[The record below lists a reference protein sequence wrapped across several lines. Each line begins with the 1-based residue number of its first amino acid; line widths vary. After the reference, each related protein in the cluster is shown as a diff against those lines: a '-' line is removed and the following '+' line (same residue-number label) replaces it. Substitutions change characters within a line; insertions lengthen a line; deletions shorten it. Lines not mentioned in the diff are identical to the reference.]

1 LICSV
6 SGMPR
11 ETWSLWALFKDSC
24 SNWNDIDAPRLGAAL
39 AYYTILSLAPLLVL
53 VVSLGGL
60 IFGRQAAEGQLVW
73 QFQDTIGTQ
82 GAQAVQAVLQSAHKP
97 AAGVFAT
104 IVGTI
109 ILLFSASSVCAE
121 LRDSLND
128 VWGVHVQAVEG
139 LGGMLRYRFHAF
151 AMVVGIGFL
160 LFVSLVVSAFLAAA
174 GKFVNGILPAPAVF
188 LQVLDIALSLVVITV
203 LFALIYKV
211 VPDVP
216 IAWRDVWVG
225 AGVTSILFTIGKV
238 LIGLYLGKASVGSA
252 YGAAGS
258 LVVLLVW
265 VYYSAQIFLFGA
277 GLTRRFAA
285 ARIASAAAA
294 SAAPLTRSIING

>member
-1 LICSV
+1 MARGYRSF
-6 SGMPR
+6 
-11 ETWSLWALFKDSC
+11 WALFKDSC

-39 AYYTILSLAPLLVL
+39 AYYTILSMAPLLVL
-53 VVSLGGL
+53 LVSIGGL
-60 IFGRQAAEGQLVW
+60 IFGREAAEGQIVG
-73 QFQDTIGTQ
+73 QFQDAIGTQ
-82 GAQAVQAVLQSAHKP
+82 GAQAVQAVLKSAHTP

-109 ILLFSASSVCAE
+109 VLLFSASSVCSE

-128 VWGVHVQAVEG
+128 VWGVRLQSVGG
-139 LGGMLRYRFHAF
+139 LGGMLRYRFFAF
-151 AMVVGIGFL
+151 AMVLGIGIL
-160 LFVSLVVSAFLAAA
+160 LFVSLVISALLAAA
-174 GKFVNGILPAPAVF
+174 GKFVNAMLPAPPIF
-188 LQVLDIALSLVVITV
+188 LQLVDVAISLVLITV
-203 LFALIYKV
+203 MFALIYKI
-211 VPDVP
+211 VPDVR
-216 IAWRDVWVG
+216 IDWRDVWIG
-225 AGVTSILFTIGKV
+225 AAVTSVLFTVGKL

-285 ARIASAAAA
+285 ARTGGLAGGAAA
-294 SAAPLTRSIING
+294 SATPLPRSIING

>member
-1 LICSV
+1 
-6 SGMPR
+6 MPR
-11 ETWSLWALFKDSC
+11 EYQPFWAIFKDSC

-53 VVSLGGL
+53 VVGLGGL
-60 IFGRQAAEGQLVW
+60 IFGRRAAEGQLVW
-73 QFQDTIGTQ
+73 QFQATIGTS

-97 AAGVFAT
+97 AASVFAT
-104 IVGTI
+104 IVGTLV
-109 ILLFSASSVCAE
+109 LLFSASSVCAE

-128 VWGVHVQAVEG
+128 VWGVRLQAAGG
-139 LGGMLRYRFHAF
+139 LGAMLRYRFHAF
-151 AMVVGIGFL
+151 AMVVGVGFL
-160 LFVSLVVSAFLAAA
+160 LFVSLVVSALLAAA
-174 GKFVNGILPAPAVF
+174 GKFVNGMLPAPAVL
-188 LQVLDIALSLVVITV
+188 LQLLDIVLSLVVITI

-225 AGVTSILFTIGKV
+225 AAVTSVMFTIGKL

-258 LVVLLVW
+258 LVALLVW

-285 ARIASAAAA
+285 ARIAGLLKGATESSAM
-294 SAAPLTRSIING
+294 PQHRSIING

>member
-1 LICSV
+1 
-6 SGMPR
+6 MPR
-11 ETWSLWALFKDSC
+11 DYQAFWAIFKNSY
-24 SNWNDIDAPRLGAAL
+24 SNWNDINAPRLGAAL

-53 VVSLGGL
+53 VVSIGGL
-60 IFGRQAAEGQLVW
+60 VFGRKAAEGQLVW

-104 IVGTI
+104 VVGTLV
-109 ILLFSASSVCAE
+109 LLFSASSVCAE

-128 VWGVHVQAVEG
+128 VWGVRLQSASG
-139 LGGMLRYRFHAF
+139 LGGMVRYRFFAF
-151 AMVVGIGFL
+151 AMVLGIGIL
-160 LFVSLVVSAFLAAA
+160 LLVSLVVSALLAAA
-174 GKFVNGILPAPAVF
+174 GKFITVMLPAPPEF
-188 LQVLDIALSLVVITV
+188 LQLLDVVLSLMVITI

-211 VPDVP
+211 VPDVR

-225 AGVTSILFTIGKV
+225 AAVTSLLFTIGKL

-258 LVVLLVW
+258 LVALLVW

-285 ARIASAAAA
+285 ARIAGLLKGATESSAM
-294 SAAPLTRSIING
+294 PQHRSIING

>member
-1 LICSV
+1 
-6 SGMPR
+6 MPR
-11 ETWSLWALFKDSC
+11 EYQPFWAIFKDSC
-24 SNWNDIDAPRLGAAL
+24 SNWNDINAPRLGAAL

-53 VVSLGGL
+53 VVSIGGL
-60 IFGRQAAEGQLVW
+60 IFGRKAAEGQLVW
-73 QFQDTIGTQ
+73 QFFDTIGTQ

-104 IVGTI
+104 IVGTLV
-109 ILLFSASSVCAE
+109 LLFSASSVCAE

-128 VWGVHVQAVEG
+128 VWGVRLQAASG
-139 LGGMLRYRFHAF
+139 LGGMLRYRFFAF
-151 AMVVGIGFL
+151 AMVLGIGIL
-160 LFVSLVVSAFLAAA
+160 LFVSLVVSALLAAA
-174 GKFVNGILPAPAVF
+174 GKFITVMLPAPPEL
-188 LQVLDIALSLVVITV
+188 LQLLDVVLSLMVITI
-203 LFALIYKV
+203 LFALIYKI
-211 VPDVP
+211 VPDVK

-225 AGVTSILFTIGKV
+225 AAVTSVLFTIGKL

-258 LVVLLVW
+258 LVALLVW

-285 ARIASAAAA
+285 ARIAGLMKGATEA
-294 SAAPLTRSIING
+294 SAIPQHRSIING

>member
-1 LICSV
+1 
-6 SGMPR
+6 MPR
-11 ETWSLWALFKDSC
+11 EGSFVWALFKDSC

-53 VVSLGGL
+53 VVSLGGM
-60 IFGRQAAEGQLVW
+60 IFGRRAAEGQLVW

-97 AAGVFAT
+97 GASLLAT
-104 IVGTI
+104 IAGTLL
-109 ILLFSASSVCAE
+109 LLFIASSVCAE

-128 VWGVHVQAVEG
+128 VWGVHVESV
-139 LGGMLRYRFHAF
+139 GGIGAMLRYRFHAF
-151 AMVVGIGFL
+151 ALVVGIGFL
-160 LFVSLVVSAFLAAA
+160 LFVSLVVSALLAAA
-174 GKFVNGILPAPAVF
+174 GKFVNGMLPAPAAL
-188 LQVLDIALSLVVITV
+188 LQILDIGLSLVVITI

-216 IAWRDVWVG
+216 IAWRDVWIG

-238 LIGLYLGKASVGSA
+238 LIGLYLGKASVVSA

-258 LVVLLVW
+258 LVALLVW

-277 GLTRRFAA
+277 GLTRRYAA
-285 ARIASAAAA
+285 ARIARGAAA
-294 SAAPLTRSIING
+294 SAMAHPRSIING